1 MKLAAV
7 EEYGLRVMLQ
17 IAGEPSLFLTI
28 PEVASREGLTRA
40 YVAKLM
46 RLLHKAGFVESVRGQ
61 RGGYRLAGPPQE
73 INLAKLFNAIGGRLY
88 DKNFCR
94 QHTGKRRFCVH
105 DCDCSIRAVYVA
117 VDTAV
122 QGVLS
127 QMKLSDLLCT
137 ERAMTA
143 WAAAHMTLGSQG
155 DLPSLPS
162 HPCGTV

>member
-1 MKLAAV
+1 MKLAAA

-28 PEVASREGLTRA
+28 AEIASREGLSRA

-46 RLLHKAGFVESVRGQ
+46 RLLNKAGFVESVRGQ
-61 RGGYRLAGPPQE
+61 RGGYRLASSPQE
-73 INLAKLFNAIGGRLY
+73 LSLAKLLNAIGGRLH

-94 QHTGKRRFCVH
+94 QHSGKKRICVH

-143 WAAAHMTLGSQG
+143 WTTAHVTR
-155 DLPSLPS
+155 
-162 HPCGTV
+162 